1 MGPRSHSPDHTPV
14 MDFTIA
20 AQEGTIVTASP
31 INNPGNAPSLE
42 HKHAPGP
49 AETKRHAFAWLR
61 QPLIHFLIAGFAL
74 FVIYGGVRG
83 PSTSNDARRIEIT
96 PDDVHRIEISWL
108 ARWQRPPTASEL
120 RGMID
125 DQLKEEI
132 LYREALALGLDK
144 NDEIIRRRL
153 AQKMDFLADDVGTL
167 REPAPGELEA
177 WYGKNAER
185 FAPPPLVTFRHVYF
199 ASDMRPSAEADAR
212 KQLATLATGDGAG
225 GDAFMFQSD
234 YAEQTPDQVARVFGS
249 KFASSLFQEKAGAW
263 RGPLES
269 GFGWH
274 LVWID
279 SLTPSQPPAF
289 ETVAAQAR
297 TEWLSE
303 ERSAAKRATLEALKA
318 RYEIFITQPAPQS
331 VAQDPKA
338 TANTQ

>member
-1 MGPRSHSPDHTPV
+1 V
-14 MDFTIA
+14 IDFAIA
-20 AQEGTIVTASP
+20 AQEGTFVKGSP
-31 INNPGNAPSLE
+31 LDNPGKAWSLE
-42 HKHAPGP
+42 HNQRPRSAGI
-49 AETKRHAFAWLR
+49 KRHASAWLR

-74 FVIYGGVRG
+74 FVIYGSVHG

-96 PDDVHRIEISWL
+96 PDDVHRIEILWL

-167 REPAPGELEA
+167 REPAPGELET
-177 WYGKNAER
+177 WYAKNAER
-185 FAPPPLVTFRHVYF
+185 FAPPPLVTFRHLYF
-199 ASDMRPSAEADAR
+199 ASDKRPSAEADAR
-212 KQLATLATGDGAG
+212 KQLATLVTKEAAG
-225 GDAFMFQSD
+225 GDAFMFERD
-234 YAEQTPDQVARVFGS
+234 YAEQTPDQVVRVFGS
-249 KFASSLFQEKAGAW
+249 KFAGNLFQERAGAW

-289 ETVAAQAR
+289 ENVAAQAK

-303 ERSAAKRATLEALKA
+303 QRSAAKRATLEAFKA
-318 RYEIFITQPAPQS
+318 RYQIFITQPAPQS